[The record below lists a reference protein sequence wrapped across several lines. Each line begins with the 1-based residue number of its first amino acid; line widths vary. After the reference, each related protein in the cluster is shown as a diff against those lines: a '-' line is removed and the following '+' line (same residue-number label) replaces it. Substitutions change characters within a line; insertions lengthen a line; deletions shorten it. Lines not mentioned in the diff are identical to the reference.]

1 MIAAC
6 LQDAAG
12 SVLIH
17 VKALAAAKKNEL
29 RGIENGRLRIA
40 TTAAPE
46 KGKANK
52 AIGKFLA
59 HTLGMPAR
67 DLELIRGE
75 THSHKTF
82 LLRGVNAS
90 EVTERLQNCTK

>member
-1 MIAAC
+1 MFAAC
-6 LQDAAG
+6 LHDAEEG
-12 SVLIH
+12 VVIH

-52 AIGKFLA
+52 AIEKFLA
-59 HTLGMPAR
+59 NTLGMPAR
-67 DLELIRGE
+67 DLELMRGE
-75 THSHKTF
+75 THSQKTF
-82 LLRGVNAS
+82 LLRGVSLS
-90 EVTERLQNCTK
+90 EVTERLRNCLE

>member
-1 MIAAC
+1 
-6 LQDAAG
+6 
-12 SVLIH
+12 LIQ
-17 VKALAAAKKNEL
+17 VKALAAAKRNEL

-52 AIGKFLA
+52 AIEKFLA
-59 HTLGMPAR
+59 DTLGLPAR

-75 THSHKTF
+75 THPQKTF
-82 LLRGVNAS
+82 LLRGVS
-90 EVTERLQNCTK
+90 LPEVAERLQNCLE

>member
-1 MIAAC
+1 MVPAC
-6 LQDAAG
+6 LEEAKEG
-12 SVLIH
+12 VLIQ
-17 VKALAAAKKNEL
+17 VKALAAAKRNEL

-52 AIGKFLA
+52 AIEKFLA
-59 HTLGMPAR
+59 DTLGLPAR

-75 THSHKTF
+75 THPQKTF
-82 LLRGVNAS
+82 LPRGASLS
-90 EVTERLQNCTK
+90 EVAERLQNCLK